1 MDFKEKLEDLM
12 LLGREV
18 CLELLKIADEELRNS
33 KEIEDKEKEK
43 SILTDVIP
51 HYQRIYAEFDRE
63 LDEYDIDEE
72 MVEKV
77 EEIVY
82 KLLEENKLDE
92 EKLWNNVRVR
102 LEFQGNSG
110 AEAVKNLFEFQ
121 LKDIKDEINKL
132 LSIEKELLDKQK
144 KFEMNLADA
153 IQEKDELEAF
163 DKVRE
168 NSDKIDKVGKKLE
181 ELEIKVLEL
190 EYNLRTKWRF
200 EIYGTMSKEKVLEI
214 YKDVV

>member
-18 CLELLKIADEELRNS
+18 CLELLKVADDELRRS
-33 KEIEDKEKEK
+33 IEVEDIEKKK
-43 SILTDVIP
+43 SILKDVIP

-77 EEIVY
+77 EAIVY
-82 KLLEENKLDE
+82 KLLEDNKLDE
-92 EKLWNNVRVR
+92 EKLWDNVRLR
-102 LEFQGNSG
+102 LEFKGDSG
-110 AEAVKNLFEFQ
+110 AEAVKNLFDFQ
-121 LKDIKDEINKL
+121 LKEVKDEINKL
-132 LSIEKELLDKQK
+132 LTIEKDLLEKQK
-144 KFEMNLADA
+144 KFEMELADA
-153 IQEKDELEAF
+153 IQEKDEIVAF
-163 DKVRE
+163 EKVKT
-168 NSDKIDKVGKKLE
+168 NSDKIDKLGHKLE

-190 EYNLRTKWRF
+190 EYNLRTKWRY

>member
-18 CLELLKIADEELRNS
+18 CLELLKVADDELRRS
-33 KEIEDKEKEK
+33 IEVEDIEKKK
-43 SILTDVIP
+43 SILKDVIP

-77 EEIVY
+77 EAIVY
-82 KLLEENKLDE
+82 KLLEDNKLDE
-92 EKLWNNVRVR
+92 EKLWDNVRLR
-102 LEFQGNSG
+102 LEFKGDSG
-110 AEAVKNLFEFQ
+110 AEAVKNLFDFQ
-121 LKDIKDEINKL
+121 LKEVKDEINKL
-132 LSIEKELLDKQK
+132 LTIEKDLLEKQK
-144 KFEMNLADA
+144 KFEMELADA
-153 IQEKDELEAF
+153 IQEKDEIVAF
-163 DKVRE
+163 EKVKT
-168 NSDKIDKVGKKLE
+168 NSDKIDKLGHKLE

-190 EYNLRTKWRF
+190 EYNLKTKWRY